1 MTLEEFYQLNESGT
15 RVFKDGVE
23 LHIDQFTR
31 TDLFTVIAFTALCD
45 DLIKVVVEWPFLQ
58 Q

>member
-15 RVFKDGVE
+15 RVFKDDVE

-31 TDLFTVIAFTALCD
+31 TDLYTVVAFTALCD
-45 DLIKVVVEWPFLQ
+45 DLIKVVVE
-58 Q
+58 